1 MECLVA
7 VNVSFT
13 IINKQK
19 LFHSATYFRKGQD
32 RYDFV
37 GEDPT
42 FLLGFVSDK
51 FPTAG
56 YKNARV
62 LKCML
67 HCICPMSHLLGDWCP
82 QLHYGT
88 MGILDRLP
96 LGSTLP
102 HSHIGMLEC
111 TESNSVWVLPCLS
124 GITWQ
129 QLEHSKLQPLFQHW
143 THSDKIV
150 HRTTEDTLR
159 SSWNSSTT
167 GKTVPGIIIAKVTFL
182 TSSHV
187 HLSVSGDAGHWSDPG
202 WFGHTLVRL
211 SPWPPRFLA
220 MIFA

>member
-124 GITWQ
+124 ELLDNNSNIASCSHCFSIEPIPIRLCTG
-129 QLEHSKLQPLFQHW
+129 LL
-143 THSDKIV
+143 KI
-150 HRTTEDTLR
+150 
-159 SSWNSSTT
+159 
-167 GKTVPGIIIAKVTFL
+167 P
-182 TSSHV
+182 
-187 HLSVSGDAGHWSDPG
+187 
-202 WFGHTLVRL
+202 
-211 SPWPPRFLA
+211 
-220 MIFA
+220 